1 MASHPWQRNLIE
13 ARNFQG
19 LCDVDPS
26 IKDKL
31 ITRICNSRYSSFK
44 SIFSYLL
51 KRSSDPIKSLC
62 HSHFWRTRDNFGD
75 TKLKFATCSSFIPIN
90 KPQNLIFL
98 A

>member
-31 ITRICNSRYSSFK
+31 ITRICNSRYPCN
-44 SIFSYLL
+44 
-51 KRSSDPIKSLC
+51 RSKPGPCRHLS
-62 HSHFWRTRDNFGD
+62 
-75 TKLKFATCSSFIPIN
+75 FATNPVLNNFIGKIKYFVQDHISVPN
-90 KPQNLIFL
+90 YSERLFFEK
-98 A
+98 

>member
-31 ITRICNSRYSSFK
+31 ITRICNSRYPSVK
-44 SIFSYLL
+44 SKCDVTGQNQALVAICHLP
-51 KRSSDPIKSLC
+51 PIQ
-62 HSHFWRTRDNFGD
+62 F
-75 TKLKFATCSSFIPIN
+75 
-90 KPQNLIFL
+90 
-98 A
+98 